1 MDILG
6 KARRLESR
14 IARSLDLAL
23 AGAVGKSAR
32 QPLEVLDAVVE
43 RAADQIE
50 RGARGKRLFP
60 FNRILVHVVASTASE
75 RARLEALTDGPP
87 SLRQRIVERL
97 ASAGCEVS
105 ELDVRVVPV
114 ARARRGWPEPDHQ
127 VSFER
132 TAAPAPTIAPAAAP
146 TASAAPRLELSVISG
161 SAERR
166 AYAFCGGR
174 VDVGR
179 RAEVL
184 DQAQRLLRRN
194 HVAFTEDDAPVNRS
208 VSRRHAHIAF
218 VPLSSEYRVRDDGS
232 SRGTAV
238 VRQGR
243 TIRVPQG
250 SRGVRLESGD
260 EIVLGEAR
268 LRVKITVR
276 SERSEAS

>member
-1 MDILG
+1 MDIIG

-23 AGAVGKSAR
+23 AGAVGKSVR
-32 QPLEVLDAVVE
+32 QPLEILDAVVE
-43 RAADQIE
+43 RVAEQIE

-60 FNRILVHVVASTASE
+60 FNRILVHVVAPSAAG
-75 RARLEALTDGPP
+75 RARVEALTDGPP

-97 ASAGCEVS
+97 TSAGCEVGD
-105 ELDVRVVPV
+105 LDVRVVPV
-114 ARARRGWPEPDHQ
+114 PRPRRGWPEPDHH

-132 TAAPAPTIAPAAAP
+132 AAAQPPAAVPEPAPP
-146 TASAAPRLELSVISG
+146 TAAPRLDLSVVSG

-166 AYAFCGGR
+166 AYTFSGGR
-174 VDVGR
+174 IDVGR
-179 RAEVL
+179 RPEVL

-194 HVAFTEDDAPVNRS
+194 HVAFVEDDAPVNRS

-218 VPLSSEYRVRDDGS
+218 VPVSSEYRVRDDGS

-238 VRQGR
+238 VRGGR

-250 SRGVRLESGD
+250 ARGVRLESGD

-268 LRVKITVR
+268 LRVKITGAGGR
-276 SERSEAS
+276 TQAR

>member
-6 KARRLESR
+6 KARQLESR

-23 AGAVGKSAR
+23 AGAIGNSAR

-43 RAADQIE
+43 GAAAQIE
-50 RGARGKRLFP
+50 RGARGTRLFP
-60 FNRILVHVVASTASE
+60 FNRVVVHVVTAGASE
-75 RARLEALTDGPP
+75 RARLEALTAGPP
-87 SLRQRIVERL
+87 SLRQRILERL
-97 ASAGCEVS
+97 TSAGCPAPD
-105 ELDVRVVPV
+105 LDVRVVPV
-114 ARARRGWPEPDHQ
+114 ARARRGWPEPDHH
-127 VSFER
+127 VTFER
-132 TAAPAPTIAPAAAP
+132 AAAQAPSAPAAAP
-146 TASAAPRLELSVISG
+146 ALSVASRLELSVVSG

-166 AYAFCGGR
+166 AYAFTGGR
-174 VDVGR
+174 IDVGR

-184 DQAQRLLRRN
+184 DQSQRLLRRN
-194 HVAFTEDDAPVNRS
+194 HVAFAEDEAPVNRS

-218 VPLSSEYRVRDDGS
+218 APGSGEYRVHDDGS
-232 SRGTAV
+232 SRGPAV
-238 VRQGR
+238 MRRGR

-268 LRVKITVR
+268 LRVKITTR

>member
-1 MDILG
+1 MDIIG

-23 AGAVGKSAR
+23 AGAVGKTAR
-32 QPLEVLDAVVE
+32 QPLEILDAVVE
-43 RAADQIE
+43 RAVDQIE

-60 FNRILVHVVASTASE
+60 FNRIVVHVVAADASG
-75 RARLEALTDGPP
+75 RARLDALTAGPP
-87 SLRQRIVERL
+87 SLRQRIVDRL
-97 ASAGCEVS
+97 SSAGCDVTA
-105 ELDVRVVPV
+105 LDVRVVPV
-114 ARARRGWPEPDHQ
+114 ARPRRGWPEPDHH
-127 VSFER
+127 VTFDR
-132 TAAPAPTIAPAAAP
+132 AAAAVTAEPAPAPPGA
-146 TASAAPRLELSVISG
+146 AAPRLDLSVVSG

-166 AYAFCGGR
+166 AYSFSGGR
-174 VDVGR
+174 IDVGR

-194 HVAFTEDDAPVNRS
+194 HVAFAEDDAPVNRS

-218 VPLSSEYRVRDDGS
+218 VPASAEYRVLDDGS

-238 VRQGR
+238 VRHGR

-268 LRVKITVR
+268 LRVKITPR